1 MTPNTLGGAL
11 DGLGYRGATVVLT
24 GGASGM
30 GEAAA
35 RLLGELGAIVHIAD
49 IAEPKVACA
58 SFTHCD
64 LGDPASVSAATA
76 KLREVGPIDFLF
88 PIAGVPPHAVGAL
101 ACMQINYAGT
111 RQFTEEKLPAVKD
124 GGAVCLIT
132 STAARGWLH
141 HLAENL
147 EIVALAPSEVRG
159 YYEANPDKLRDGYS
173 ASKELLTVWIHQ
185 ASIKLA
191 EERRIRLNGIAPCAT
206 GTAFMVESAKVL
218 GQEFM
223 DAYPHPLLGR
233 MPTGEEQAW
242 SLLLLSSPLN
252 ASVTGAVLA
261 TDQGNVGGTITGA
274 LKPSY
279 VRPS

>member
-1 MTPNTLGGAL
+1 MNRSDL
-11 DGLGYRGATVVLT
+11 DGLGYRGKTVVLT

-30 GEAAA
+30 GEASA
-35 RLLGELGAIVHIAD
+35 RLLGELGASVHIAD

-58 SFTHCD
+58 NFTRCD
-64 LGDPASVSAATA
+64 LGDPASVKQAVVHLASA
-76 KLREVGPIDFLF
+76 GPIDFLF

-101 ACMQINYAGT
+101 QCMQINYAGT
-111 RQFTEEKLPAVKD
+111 RQFTEALIPKLRD
-124 GGAVCLIT
+124 GGTICLIT

-147 EIVALAPSEVRG
+147 EVVALDPLDVRG
-159 YYEANPDKLRDGYS
+159 FYEVNPDKLRDGYS
-173 ASKELLTVWIHQ
+173 TSKELLTVWIHQ
-185 ASIKLA
+185 AAIGLA
-191 EERRIRLNGIAPCAT
+191 ESRRIRMVGIAPCAT
-206 GTAFMVESAKVL
+206 GTPFMEESAKVL

-252 ASVTGAVLA
+252 AAVTGAVLA
-261 TDQGNVGGTITGA
+261 TDEGNVGGTITGA
-274 LKPSY
+274 LRPSY
-279 VRPS
+279 VQQR

>member
-1 MTPNTLGGAL
+1 MNRTDL
-11 DGLGYRGATVVLT
+11 DGLGYRGKTVVLT

-35 RLLGELGAIVHIAD
+35 RLLGTMGATVHIAD

-58 SFTHCD
+58 SYTPVD
-64 LGDPASVSAATA
+64 LGDPASVSAAA
-76 KLREVGPIDFLF
+76 AALGKLGPVDFLF

-101 ACMQINYAGT
+101 QCMQINYAGT
-111 RQFTEEKLPAVKD
+111 RQFTEALIPQLRD
-124 GGAVCLIT
+124 GGTICLIT

-147 EIVALAPSEVRG
+147 EIVALDPLSVRAF
-159 YYEANPDKLRDGYS
+159 YEANPDKLRDGYS

-185 ASIKLA
+185 AAIKLA
-191 EERRIRLNGIAPCAT
+191 EQRRIRLVGIAPCAT
-206 GTAFMVESAKVL
+206 GTPFMEESAKVL
-218 GQEFM
+218 GQAFM

-233 MPTGEEQAW
+233 MPSGEEQAW

-252 ASVTGAVLA
+252 AAVTGAVLA
-261 TDQGNVGGTITGA
+261 TDEGNVGGMITGA
-274 LKPSY
+274 LNLTY
-279 VRPS
+279 VTQR

>member
-1 MTPNTLGGAL
+1 MATANL

-35 RLLGELGAIVHIAD
+35 RLLGELGATVHIAD

-58 SFTHCD
+58 SYTRVD
-64 LGDPASVSAATA
+64 LSDPASVSEAATR
-76 KLREVGPIDFLF
+76 LRDTGPIDFLF

-101 ACMQINYAGT
+101 TCMEINYAGT
-111 RQFTEEKLPAVKD
+111 RRFTELLLPAVRD
-124 GGAVCLIT
+124 GGTACLVT

-147 EIVALAPSEVRG
+147 EIVALDPLDVRAF
-159 YYEANPDKLRDGYS
+159 YEAHPDKLRDGYS

-185 ASIKLA
+185 AAIGLA
-191 EERRIRLNGIAPCAT
+191 QTRRIRLNGIAPCAT
-206 GTAFMVESAKVL
+206 GTPFMEASAQHLGQAFM
-218 GQEFM
+218 
-223 DAYPHPLLGR
+223 DNYPHPLLGR
-233 MPTGEEQAW
+233 MPSAEEQAW

-252 ASVTGAVLA
+252 AAVTGAVLA
-261 TDQGNVGGTITGA
+261 TDEGNVGGMITGA
-274 LKPSY
+274 LTPSY
-279 VRPS
+279 ARPN

>member
-1 MTPNTLGGAL
+1 MTGNL
-11 DGLGYRGATVVLT
+11 DGLGYRGTTVVLT

-35 RLLGELGAIVHIAD
+35 ALLGKLGATVHIAD
-49 IAEPKVACA
+49 IAEPRVACA
-58 SFTHCD
+58 SYTRVD
-64 LGDPASVSAATA
+64 LADPASVGAATA
-76 KLREVGPIDFLF
+76 KLRAVGPIDFLF

-101 ACMQINYAGT
+101 TCMLINYAGT
-111 RQFTEEKLPAVKD
+111 RQFTEELLPAVRD

-147 EIVALAPSEVRG
+147 EIVALAPHEIRRF
-159 YYEANPDKLRDGYS
+159 YEANPDRLRDGYS

-185 ASIKLA
+185 AAIRLA

-206 GTAFMVESAKVL
+206 GTPFMEASAKVL
-218 GQEFM
+218 GQAFM
-223 DAYPHPLLGR
+223 ESYPHPLLGR

-252 ASVTGAVLA
+252 AAVTGAVLA
-261 TDQGNVGGTITGA
+261 TDEGNVGGTITGA
-274 LKPSY
+274 LTPGY
-279 VRPS
+279 VRPN

>member
-1 MTPNTLGGAL
+1 MTLGQL

-35 RLLGELGAIVHIAD
+35 RLLGDLGATVHIAD
-49 IAEPKVACA
+49 IAAPKVACA
-58 SFTHCD
+58 SYTRVD
-64 LGDPASVSAATA
+64 LADPASIRAATA
-76 KLREVGPIDFLF
+76 TLRELGPIDFLF

-101 ACMQINYAGT
+101 TCMQINYAGT
-111 RQFTEEKLPAVKD
+111 RQFTEEMLPAVKD
-124 GGAVCLIT
+124 GGTVCLVT
-132 STAARGWLH
+132 STAARGWQH
-141 HLAENL
+141 RLAENL
-147 EIVALAPSEVRG
+147 EIVALDPLEVRSF
-159 YYEANPDKLRDGYS
+159 YEANPDKLRDGYS

-185 ASIKLA
+185 TAIELA
-191 EERRIRLNGIAPCAT
+191 EQRRIRINGIAPCAT
-206 GTAFMVESAKVL
+206 GTPFMEESAKVL

-252 ASVTGAVLA
+252 AAVTGAVLA
-261 TDQGNVGGTITGA
+261 TDQGNVGGTITGV

-279 VRPS
+279 VRPN

>member
-1 MTPNTLGGAL
+1 MSRSDL

-35 RLLGELGAIVHIAD
+35 RILGELGATVHIAD
-49 IAEPKVACA
+49 IAEPTVACA
-58 SFTHCD
+58 SFTRID
-64 LGDPASVSAATA
+64 LSDPASVDAAA
-76 KLREVGPIDFLF
+76 ARLREVAPIDFLF

-111 RQFTEEKLPAVKD
+111 RQFTEALLPSVPD
-124 GGAVCLIT
+124 GGVIGLVT
-132 STAARGWLH
+132 STAARGWQH

-147 EIVALAPSEVRG
+147 EIVALDPLEVRG
-159 YYEANPDKLRDGYS
+159 FYEAHPDKLRDGYS
-173 ASKELLTVWIHQ
+173 PSKELLTVWIHQ
-185 ASIKLA
+185 AAIRLA
-191 EERRIRLNGIAPCAT
+191 EERRIRINGIAPCAT
-206 GTAFMVESAKVL
+206 GTPFMEESAKVL
-218 GQEFM
+218 GQAFM
-223 DAYPHPLLGR
+223 DNYPHPLLGR

-242 SLLLLSSPLN
+242 SLILLSSPLN

-279 VRPS
+279 ARAN

>member
-1 MTPNTLGGAL
+1 MNRTDL
-11 DGLGYRGATVVLT
+11 DGLGYRNKTVVLT

-35 RLLGELGAIVHIAD
+35 RLLGELGAAVHIAD

-58 SFTHCD
+58 SFTKVD
-64 LGDPASVSAATA
+64 LADPASVTAATSSLA
-76 KLREVGPIDFLF
+76 KLGPIDFLF
-88 PIAGVPPHAVGAL
+88 PIAGVPPHAVGAHT
-101 ACMQINYAGT
+101 CMLINYVGT
-111 RQFTEEKLPAVKD
+111 RQFTEGLLPQVRD
-124 GGAVCLIT
+124 GGTVCLIT

-147 EIVALAPSEVRG
+147 EIVALDPLAVG
-159 YYEANPDKLRDGYS
+159 KFYEAHPDKLRDGYS

-185 ASIKLA
+185 AAIDLA
-191 EERRIRLNGIAPCAT
+191 EKRRIRLNGIAPCAT
-206 GTAFMVESAKVL
+206 GTPFMEESAKVL
-218 GQEFM
+218 GQAFM

-252 ASVTGAVLA
+252 AAVTGAVLA
-261 TDQGNVGGTITGA
+261 TDEGNVGGMITGA
-274 LKPSY
+274 LTAAY
-279 VRPS
+279 VQAR

>member
-1 MTPNTLGGAL
+1 MSLGL

-35 RLLGELGAIVHIAD
+35 RLLGQLGATVHIAD
-49 IAEPKVACA
+49 ITEPKAACA
-58 SFTHCD
+58 SYTHVD
-64 LGDPASVSAATA
+64 LADPASVSTATA
-76 KLREVGPIDFLF
+76 KLRDIGPIDFLF

-101 ACMQINYAGT
+101 TCMLINYAGT
-111 RQFTEEKLPAVKD
+111 RQFTEELLPALKD
-124 GGAVCLIT
+124 GGTVCLIT
-132 STAARGWLH
+132 STAARGWQH

-147 EIVALAPSEVRG
+147 EIVALDTLEIRG
-159 YYEANPDKLRDGYS
+159 FYEANPDKLRDGYS
-173 ASKELLTVWIHQ
+173 PSKELLTVWIHQ
-185 ASIKLA
+185 AAIDLA
-191 EERRIRLNGIAPCAT
+191 EQRRIRLNGIAPCAT
-206 GTAFMVESAKVL
+206 GTPFMEESAKVL
-218 GQEFM
+218 GQAFM

-252 ASVTGAVLA
+252 AAVTGAVLA

-279 VRPS
+279 VRPN

>member
-1 MTPNTLGGAL
+1 MSTGNL
-11 DGLGYRGATVVLT
+11 DGLGYRGANVVIT

-35 RLLGELGAIVHIAD
+35 RLLADLGATVHIAD

-58 SFTHCD
+58 SYTQID
-64 LGDPASVSAATA
+64 LADPASVSAATA
-76 KLREVGPIDFLF
+76 KLRKVGPIDFLF

-101 ACMQINYAGT
+101 QCMQINYAGT
-111 RQFTEEKLPAVKD
+111 RQFTEELLPAVKD
-124 GGAVCLIT
+124 GGTVCLIT

-147 EIVALAPSEVRG
+147 EIVALDPLDIRVF
-159 YYEANPDKLRDGYS
+159 YEANPDKLRDGYS

-185 ASIKLA
+185 AAIKLA
-191 EERRIRLNGIAPCAT
+191 EQRRIRINGIAPCAT
-206 GTAFMVESAKVL
+206 GTPFMEESAKVL

-252 ASVTGAVLA
+252 AAVTGAVLA
-261 TDQGNVGGTITGA
+261 TDEGNVGGTITGA

-279 VRPS
+279 IRPN